1 MKIVQKEDGS
11 GEIIFSWRE
20 IWILIKKR
28 KLKLSAEAL
37 KHLSNNLVK
46 IAVEF
51 QARFHK
57 KIQEQK
63 SYSNTVHSEDD
74 KNK

>member
-11 GEIIFSWRE
+11 GEIIFSWKE

-28 KLKLSAEAL
+28 KLTLSAEAL
-37 KHLSNNLVK
+37 KHLANNLVK

-51 QARFHK
+51 QARFHTK
-57 KIQEQK
+57 VQEQK
-63 SYSNTVHSEDD
+63 SFSNIVNSEDD